1 MAYLIGIANRNARTA
16 NFAVQLTT
24 TNQRLK
30 SEIADRE
37 RAEERQARS
46 LTRLEGVN
54 RLQEDLLLPAPIE
67 EKFKKITEAAVELL
81 DLDFCRIWTVKPGD
95 LCDKG
100 CIHVTAE
107 EQCHICPRRDKCLHL
122 MARSGRYTH
131 IDGNHRR
138 VPLGC
143 YKIGRIVSGEDNKFL
158 TNSVT
163 TDPRVH
169 NHEWAKD
176 LGLCRSRATSSATP
190 AAIPSACWRCSPSIP
205 FPKKTAF
212 LSNLAEMTS
221 RVIID
226 DKVDKACT
234 PANGISDFSPRMRAI
249 FLTIDCRPVHLPQP
263 LRGADAGI
271 HAGGGHAVDD
281 PPSNGTIFVY
291 PRSKD
296 A

>member
-1 MAYLIGIANRNARTA
+1 MS
-16 NFAVQLTT
+16 FAGY
-24 TNQRLK
+24 K
-30 SEIADRE
+30 
-37 RAEERQARS
+37 
-46 LTRLEGVN
+46 
-54 RLQEDLLLPAPIE
+54 
-67 EKFKKITEAAVELL
+67 
-81 DLDFCRIWTVKPGD
+81 
-95 LCDKG
+95 LCDAG
-100 CIHVTAE
+100 GD
-107 EQCHICPRRDKCLHL
+107 P
-122 MARSGRYTH
+122 
-131 IDGNHRR
+131 
-138 VPLGC
+138 
-143 YKIGRIVSGEDNKFL
+143 IGVLAMF
-158 TNSVT
+158 
-163 TDPRVH
+163 
-169 NHEWAKD
+169 AKH
-176 LGLCRSRATSSATP
+176 
-190 AAIPSACWRCSPSIP
+190 P